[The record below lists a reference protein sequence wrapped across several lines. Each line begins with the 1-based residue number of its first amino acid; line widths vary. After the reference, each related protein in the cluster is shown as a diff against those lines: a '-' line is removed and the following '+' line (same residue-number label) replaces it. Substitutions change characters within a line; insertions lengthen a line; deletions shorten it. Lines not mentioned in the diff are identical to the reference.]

1 MQTINVEFL
10 PAELADIVNVLG
22 SLQTAVGA
30 YPLYAKLKFIL
41 DNAAAQQQVEAQ
53 PEGDENAHT
62 L

>member
-1 MQTINVEFL
+1 MKTITVEFL
-10 PAELADIVNVLG
+10 PAELADVVNVLG

-62 L
+62 A

>member
-1 MQTINVEFL
+1 MPTINVEFL

>member
-1 MQTINVEFL
+1 MPTINVEFL

-62 L
+62 A